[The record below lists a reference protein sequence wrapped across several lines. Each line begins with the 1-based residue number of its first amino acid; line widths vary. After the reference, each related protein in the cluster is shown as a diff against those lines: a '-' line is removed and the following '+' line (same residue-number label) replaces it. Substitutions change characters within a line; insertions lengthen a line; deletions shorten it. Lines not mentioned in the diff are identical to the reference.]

1 MLEKYHMRRQDR
13 QINDENEL
21 SEILLH
27 GKYTVISMCY
37 NNEPY
42 IVTLSYGYDKSQN
55 ALYLHTGLKGLK
67 IDFITHNPNVCA
79 TIIDDRGY
87 VMGECGHKYR
97 SVVINAKISFVED
110 LAKKKYGMEVI
121 LKHLEDTPS
130 VVKEKTL
137 KNENMYNNIAI
148 LKMDII
154 SLTGKKG
161 Q

>member
-1 MLEKYHMRRQDR
+1 MEKYHMRKKDR

-21 SEILLH
+21 SEILLQ
-27 GKYTVISMCY
+27 GKYAVISMCR

-42 IVTLSYGYDKSQN
+42 IVTLSYGYDKSKN

-67 IDFITHNPNVCA
+67 IDFITYNPNVCA

-87 VMGECGHKYR
+87 VIGECGHKYR
-97 SVVINAKISFVED
+97 SVVIDAKISLVES
-110 LAKKKYGMEVI
+110 LEEKKYGMEVI
-121 LKHLEDTPS
+121 LNHLEDIPS
-130 VVKEKTL
+130 VVKEKSL

-154 SLTGKKG
+154 SLSGKKG